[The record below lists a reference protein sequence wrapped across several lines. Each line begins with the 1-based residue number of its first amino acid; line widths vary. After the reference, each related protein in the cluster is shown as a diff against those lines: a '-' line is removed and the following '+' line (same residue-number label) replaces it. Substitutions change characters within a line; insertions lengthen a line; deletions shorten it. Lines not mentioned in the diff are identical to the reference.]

1 MAREPYEVFTIA
13 SPSGCS
19 YRIFSGKRDVAH
31 VPKEWSGDGSEAFF
45 LVRAANC
52 HDDLLDA
59 CKRLQRLASLLTV
72 RQVIEAGE
80 EAIEAAGHN
89 PWIMNEGLRTADE
102 YIIEYQYI

>member
-1 MAREPYEVFTIA
+1 
-13 SPSGCS
+13 
-19 YRIFSGKRDVAH
+19 
-31 VPKEWSGDGSEAFF
+31 
-45 LVRAANC
+45 VRAANC

-89 PWIMNEGLRTADE
+89 PWFMNEGLATGDE
-102 YIIEYQYI
+102 RVSMCFAEVAIQKAEEGKP